1 MQGRWSSESPDHGSG
16 DYHYRGAA
24 IVMPLAPETLQRG
37 DQVPHFEV
45 HTLAGDVFSYSA
57 IWQRMNLVL
66 VTLPGAGREGDYP
79 STVVARARDFD
90 EHNAACVM
98 SRDPVPGVPTPGAA
112 VADRWGEI
120 VYVAA
125 AADVGELPP
134 PSELLDWLEY
144 VERRCPECEGE
155 AK

>member
-1 MQGRWSSESPDHGSG
+1 
-16 DYHYRGAA
+16 
-24 IVMPLAPETLQRG
+24 VTPLAPETLQRG

-45 HTLAGDVFSYSA
+45 HTLAGDVFSYST
-57 IWQRMNLVL
+57 IWQRMNLVV
-66 VTLPGAGREGDYP
+66 VTLPGAGPEDDYP
-79 STVVARARDFD
+79 STLVARARDFD

-98 SRDPVPGVPTPGAA
+98 TRDCVPGVPAPGGV

-120 VYVAA
+120 VYVIAA
-125 AADVGELPP
+125 THAGELPP
-134 PSELLDWLEY
+134 ASELLDWLEY